1 MKCKQLRFLVFSAG
15 VLCVIAGVMCAGKQC
30 KTKTYNRLCE
40 SCSAPYEADA
50 KFCGSCG
57 EELSNS

>member
-15 VLCVIAGVMCAGKQC
+15 VLCVIAGIMCAKQPC
-30 KTKTYNRLCE
+30 RTKTYNRLCE
-40 SCSAPYEADA
+40 SCSAPHEADA

-57 EELSNS
+57 EELS